1 MLYYYE
7 RNSNKN
13 HIPLDKDHAF
23 KDHKSKLGVCLSIK
37 NIMHLDGRNK

>member
-1 MLYYYE
+1 MKY
-7 RNSNKN
+7 SNKN